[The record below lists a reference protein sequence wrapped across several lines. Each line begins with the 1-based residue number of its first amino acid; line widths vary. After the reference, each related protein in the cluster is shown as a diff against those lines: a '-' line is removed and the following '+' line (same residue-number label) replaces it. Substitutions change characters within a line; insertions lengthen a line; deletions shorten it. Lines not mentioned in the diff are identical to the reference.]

1 MYQLINDILLKF
13 LPEFK
18 RTKTWRWFVVMVM
31 GLMIRKNHNGV
42 TSTIAALR
50 IKPELYHTALHFY
63 RSEGYDV
70 NELYGKWIHIATEKS
85 NLVVI
90 GGRMLI
96 LADHIK
102 ISKEGRRMPD
112 IQIHHQESQNSGKS
126 EYVEGHIYGNVS
138 AVITAG
144 NTSRSLPLLTHL
156 HKVPPKDEAT
166 KKPIGDTIVV
176 QMINSVGEDAK
187 QIGKP
192 VLSVKDAYFCKASTF
207 NCAETITDDNGEKL
221 VEVVVRAASDTI
233 AFTAPIAEK
242 TPGRP
247 RKYGDKIALYSLFS
261 DMSGFTET
269 TLTLYGKPTKV
280 RFNVMDLTWK
290 PIGKLIRFVAVESS
304 MGKMVLMSSSL
315 TLTAEE
321 IITAYALR
329 YKIEPGFNELKN
341 TMGGFS
347 YRFWTTALP
356 KRKKWKKNSQP
367 AGADLTDKRII
378 RTKSATET
386 FVCLS
391 TIATGILTIVA
402 FSHNDEIWNR
412 YQGWIR
418 TRRSDIPTVSI
429 AKEVI
434 AHDFNDVLSH
444 SSCFMG
450 FNFIR
455 SLRRVSN
462 FFFASQND
470 SAV

>member
-1 MYQLINDILLKF
+1 MWLRQHKSTLRGGSTMYQLINNILLKF
-13 LPEFK
+13 LPKFK
-18 RTKTWRWFVVMVM
+18 RTKTWRWFVVMIM
-31 GLMIRKNHNGV
+31 GFIIRSNHRGV

-63 RSEGYDV
+63 RSEGYEVDG
-70 NELYGKWIHIATEKS
+70 LYSKWIQIAKES

-90 GGRMLI
+90 GGRVLI

-156 HKVPPKDEAT
+156 HKVPPKDEIT
-166 KKPIGDTIVV
+166 KKPKGDTIVV
-176 QMINSVGEDAK
+176 QMMNSVYKAAK
-187 QIGKP
+187 QIDKP

-207 NCAETITDDNGEKL
+207 NCIETTTNENGEKL
-221 VEVVVRAASDTI
+221 VEVVVRAASDTV
-233 AFTAPIAEK
+233 AYTAPTTK
-242 TPGRP
+242 NTRGRP

-261 DMSGFTET
+261 DMSDFRET
-269 TLTLYGKPTKV
+269 TLMLYGKSTKV
-280 RFNVMDLTWK
+280 RFKVIDLTWK
-290 PIGKLIRFVAVESS
+290 PIGKLIRFVVVDSP

-341 TMGGFS
+341 TIGGFS

-356 KRKKWKKNSQP
+356 KRKKWEKNSQSNEQDP
-367 AGADLTDKRII
+367 TNKRIL
-378 RTKSATET
+378 RTKSATEA

-402 FSHNDEIWNR
+402 FSHNDE
-412 YQGWIR
+412 
-418 TRRSDIPTVSI
+418 
-429 AKEVI
+429 K
-434 AHDFNDVLSH
+434 
-444 SSCFMG
+444 SS
-450 FNFIR
+450 
-455 SLRRVSN
+455 
-462 FFFASQND
+462 FARCWFS
-470 SAV
+470 

>member
-1 MYQLINDILLKF
+1 MYQLISDILLKF

-18 RTKTWRWFVVMVM
+18 RMRTWRWFVVMIM
-31 GLMIRKNHNGV
+31 GHIMRFNHNGV

-50 IKPELYHTALHFY
+50 INPKLYHTALHFY

-70 NELYGKWIHIATEKS
+70 SELYSKWIQITTKES
-85 NLVVI
+85 NLAVI
-90 GGRMLI
+90 GGRILI

-112 IQIHHQESQNSGKS
+112 IQIHHQESQNSGKR
-126 EYVEGHIYGNVS
+126 EYIEGHIYGNVS

-144 NTSRSLPLLTHL
+144 TTSRSLPLLTQL
-156 HKVPPKDEAT
+156 HKVPPKDET
-166 KKPIGDTIVV
+166 SKKPMGDTIVV
-176 QMINSVGEDAK
+176 QMMGSVNEVAK

-207 NCAETITDDNGEKL
+207 NCTETALSENGEKL
-221 VEVVVRAASDTI
+221 VEVVVRAASDTV
-233 AFTAPIAEK
+233 AFTAPVAK
-242 TPGRP
+242 TTRGRP

-261 DMSGFTET
+261 DMSDFAET

-280 RFNVMDLTWK
+280 RFKVMDLTWK
-290 PIGKLIRFVAVESS
+290 PIGKLIRFVVVESC

-341 TMGGFS
+341 TIGCFS

-356 KRKKWKKNSQP
+356 KRKKWDKNSQ
-367 AGADLTDKRII
+367 AMQQNATDKRII
-378 RTKSATET
+378 ATKSATEA

-391 TIATGILTIVA
+391 TIATGILTIIA

-412 YQGWIR
+412 YPGWIR
-418 TRRSDIPTVSI
+418 TRRSVIPTISI
-429 AKEVI
+429 VKETI
-434 AHDFNDVLSH
+434 AHEFHDVLNH
-444 SSCFMG
+444 SRCFMG
-450 FNFIR
+450 FNFIK
-455 SLRRVSN
+455 SLRRPSL
-462 FFFASQND
+462 FFFSKQED
-470 SAV
+470 STA